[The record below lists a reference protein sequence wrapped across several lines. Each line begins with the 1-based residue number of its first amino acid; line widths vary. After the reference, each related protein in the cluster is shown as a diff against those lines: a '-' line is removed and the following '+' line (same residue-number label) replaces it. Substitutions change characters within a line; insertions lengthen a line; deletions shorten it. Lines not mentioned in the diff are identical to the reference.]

1 MTPLFFFAV
10 LISYTVKGM
19 SGFANAL
26 ILNSILSFQVNN
38 VDITPLDLVLSLP
51 SNLVLAWKDRKKLN
65 LRVCAP
71 LAICTVLGSVPGIFL
86 LKVGNA
92 EVLKIVMGLL
102 IMFIGFETGLRGRG
116 KARPQPG
123 LLPMIVVGLI
133 SGVASGA
140 FGIGALIAAF
150 VNRFAGSNGEF
161 RGNICFVFAADSIF
175 RMILYIAT
183 GIMTWE
189 IVLHGLML
197 FPCMFAGLFLG
208 MKLAE
213 RIGDTRARA
222 ITSVLLVLSGLSVT
236 ITNLML
242 LF

>member
-10 LISYTVKGM
+10 FISYTVKGM

-26 ILNSILSFQVNN
+26 VLNSILSFQVNN
-38 VDITPLDLVLSLP
+38 VNITPLDLVLSLP
-51 SNLVLAWKDRKKLN
+51 SNLVLAWKDRKNLN

-71 LAICTVLGSVPGIFL
+71 LAICTVLGSIPGIFL

-92 EVLKIVMGLL
+92 ELLKIAMGLL
-102 IMFIGFETGLRGRG
+102 ITFIGFETGLRSRS
-116 KARPQPG
+116 KAHAQPG
-123 LLPMIVVGLI
+123 LIPMIIVGLI
-133 SGVASGA
+133 SGIASGA

-150 VNRFAGSNGEF
+150 TNRFTGTNSEF

-183 GIMTWE
+183 GILTWK
-189 IVLHGLML
+189 IFLQGLCL
-197 FPCMFAGLFLG
+197 VPCMFAGLFLG
-208 MKLAE
+208 MKLVD
-213 RIGDTRARA
+213 RIGDKRARA
-222 ITSVLLVLSGLSVT
+222 ITSILLIFSGLSVT
-236 ITNLML
+236 ITNLLL